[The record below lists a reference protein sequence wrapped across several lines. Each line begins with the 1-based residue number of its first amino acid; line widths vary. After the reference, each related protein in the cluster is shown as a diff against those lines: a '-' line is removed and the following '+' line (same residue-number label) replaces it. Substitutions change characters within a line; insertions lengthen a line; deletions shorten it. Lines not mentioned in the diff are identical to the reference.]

1 MARTDLQRQVLQY
14 MRGAPIKLELE
25 TSVLLHTLDELVAR
39 GDLELWKV
47 GHPGMSERSVEY
59 MSERSVEY
67 RLTQQGRG
75 PADGDEPMPEPATPK
90 LPPLTDGGAMMLELL
105 REGNQVSLS
114 ELEELISK
122 GYLAPDQ
129 LKELI
134 P

>member
-47 GHPGMSERSVEY
+47 GHPG